1 MFQPEQNPDALIRRL
16 AEEAFA
22 DPRPDIPARKVFA
35 ALRAPSPDPHADGA
49 RSLHTM
55 R

>member
-1 MFQPEQNPDALIRRL
+1 MLQPEDDPDPLIRRL

-35 ALRAPSPDPHADGA
+35 ALRAPSTAPHADGV